1 MWARDDLHDDE
12 FAPTSMSGTESA
24 VEALVRSAVWMPQP
38 TERFRTHVLAT
49 ATTIVQQNQRRQRWQ
64 QTVSTGLA
72 ASLLFLLPSLFWDWQ
87 RPFLSNAPLAAQPSF
102 SAAVLPAS
110 VRVADDYEWSLVQAA
125 LLTRS
130 ESSRMLRGAL

>member
-1 MWARDDLHDDE
+1 MLARDDMHDDE
-12 FAPTSMSGTESA
+12 FVPTFACETESA
-24 VEALVRSAVWMPQP
+24 VEALVRSAAWMPQP
-38 TERFRTHVLAT
+38 TQRFRTHVIAS
-49 ATTIVQQNQRRQRWQ
+49 ATTIVQQNQRRHRWQ
-64 QTVSTGLA
+64 QTISTGLA

-87 RPFLSNAPLAAQPSF
+87 RPFLSNAPLAAQPAF
-102 SAAVLPAS
+102 SATALPAS